1 MFAVGA
7 AYLVKSWLSFA
18 IVPFVLGLR
27 LAARV
32 PEWCVSLMN
41 TARLKD
47 GARYFWTQ
55 LKCLPFNI

>member
-18 IVPFVLGLR
+18 IVPLVLGLR
-27 LAARV
+27 A
-32 PEWCVSLMN
+32 EWCVSLMN